1 MLIFQFFVTTILLGM
16 SGILLLNWWTFPK
29 LRRDPTIP
37 SSHPLVSILIPARN
51 EAAVI
56 EETVRS
62 LLAQDAPDLEVLLLD
77 DHSTDGT
84 AALALAAADGDP
96 RLRVLPGADLP
107 AGWLGKNWACRQLA
121 QSARGQIL
129 IFTDA
134 DVRWANGAVDALLAE
149 FERTQADLLT
159 IWPTQT
165 TVTWGERLVVPLMA
179 LVVHAYLPILFVHH
193 SPWAL
198 FAAANGQCIAFRRTA
213 YDAIG
218 GHEAVR
224 DNVLEDVTLA
234 RLAKTRKL
242 RLRMAEGNHLIGCR
256 MYRSWTEVRDGY
268 AKNILKGYGSAAGLI
283 AATFFHWIVFLGP
296 WIGLIL
302 GAAGVNIPGWP
313 WWPLGLAL
321 WGIAL
326 RALTAIHSQ
335 QRVTDALFLPI
346 SVVLMTRIAFQSLWW
361 QWRYGGPLWKGR
373 VVGKNRD

>member
-29 LRRDPTIP
+29 LRRDPIIP
-37 SSHPLVSILIPARN
+37 SSHHLVSILIPARN

-56 EETVRS
+56 AETVCS

-96 RLRVLPGADLP
+96 RLRVLSGADLP

-121 QSARGQIL
+121 QAARGQIL

-283 AATFFHWIVFLGP
+283 ASTIFHWIVFLGP
-296 WIGLIL
+296 WIGLVL
-302 GAAGVNIPGWP
+302 GAVGVNIPGWP

-321 WGIAL
+321 WGIVL
-326 RALTAIHSQ
+326 RGLTAIHSQ
-335 QRVTDALFLPI
+335 QRLADALFLPI

-373 VVGKNRD
+373 VVGKRT